1 MTNQQHTVVEHISE
15 TFIDVNIPTSRNT
28 TFSTPVNPSI
38 NIDRCNVKTNKN
50 GTRTCMGLTPQQ
62 IEVLCNDEIYNI
74 KTGYCIIKGM
84 YANPTN
90 LRLRK
95 VTYAR
100 FIHIM
105 NVWNIHVFKANV

>member
-1 MTNQQHTVVEHISE
+1 MTESQHTTVEHISE
-15 TFIDVNIPTSRNT
+15 TYVPTDIPTSRNT

-50 GTRTCMGLTPQQ
+50 GTRTCMGLTPRQ

-74 KTGYCIIKGM
+74 HTAYCITKGM
-84 YANPTN
+84 YAQPTN

-95 VTYAR
+95 VTYPR
-100 FIHIM
+100 FLHIM
-105 NVWNIHVFKANV
+105 NEWNIHVFRG